1 VSVMP
6 SLIARSEL
14 PPEQEAIRAKC
25 FHPSGTFVEFKKE
38 QIERSIPERF
48 EEIVVKH
55 SNRIAIRINNHTLTY
70 HVLNRMANR
79 LARAILSHRGTGQEP
94 IALLFEPGVSAI
106 VAILAVLKAG
116 KIYVPLD
123 PTYPQARIAYTL
135 EDSKASLIVTNHKNH
150 SLGRELAKNGCQQ
163 LLNVDELDASLSGEN
178 PNLCISPDSFAWILY
193 TSGSTGQ
200 PKGVVQTHRNI
211 LHDIMN
217 YTNALHICADDR
229 LILLTSYSVVD
240 TVRTMYGAL
249 LNGASLYPIDVKKEG
264 LSNLA
269 KDLIKHEIT
278 IYRSFS
284 TLFRH
289 FIGTLNG
296 KEEFPKL
303 RCVYLAGEPV
313 YKRDVELYKRYFS
326 PECIFINGMGSTEC
340 LTYRWYFI
348 DKDTLITDNH
358 VPVGY
363 ALEDIEVL
371 LLDDDGKEVEFNQM
385 GEMSVKSRYLS
396 PGYWRRPDLTRAA
409 FLPSP
414 GNQDER
420 IYPTGDLALA
430 LAHGCLQ
437 HAGRKDFQVKLRGY
451 RIEVAEIE
459 ATLLSF
465 DNIKEA
471 VVILR
476 EDQPGNKRLVAYV
489 APIKE
494 PAPIVTN
501 LRRRLAEK
509 LPSYMVPSVFVV
521 LDNMP
526 SLPNGKLDRRALPE
540 PDHSRPQVN
549 VPFESPKTA
558 VEEKLVQ
565 IWAEVLSLDQVG
577 INDNFFDLGGHSLS
591 ATQVV
596 SRIREAFDVEL
607 SLGTL
612 FEKSTVQKLAAT
624 IAEIQRDGLPIIAL

>member
-313 YKRDVELYKRYFS
+313 YKRDVELYKRYF
-326 PECIFINGMGSTEC
+326 
-340 LTYRWYFI
+340 
-348 DKDTLITDNH
+348 H
-358 VPVGY
+358 
-363 ALEDIEVL
+363 
-371 LLDDDGKEVEFNQM
+371 
-385 GEMSVKSRYLS
+385 
-396 PGYWRRPDLTRAA
+396 
-409 FLPSP
+409 
-414 GNQDER
+414 
-420 IYPTGDLALA
+420 
-430 LAHGCLQ
+430 
-437 HAGRKDFQVKLRGY
+437 
-451 RIEVAEIE
+451 
-459 ATLLSF
+459 
-465 DNIKEA
+465 
-471 VVILR
+471 
-476 EDQPGNKRLVAYV
+476 
-489 APIKE
+489 
-494 PAPIVTN
+494 
-501 LRRRLAEK
+501 
-509 LPSYMVPSVFVV
+509 PSVFLLMGWV
-521 LDNMP
+521 
-526 SLPNGKLDRRALPE
+526 
-540 PDHSRPQVN
+540 PQN
-549 VPFESPKTA
+549 V
-558 VEEKLVQ
+558 
-565 IWAEVLSLDQVG
+565 
-577 INDNFFDLGGHSLS
+577 
-591 ATQVV
+591 
-596 SRIREAFDVEL
+596 
-607 SLGTL
+607 
-612 FEKSTVQKLAAT
+612 
-624 IAEIQRDGLPIIAL
+624 